1 MAFLLDIGTVLTG
14 CYFLFSILLLVLSR
28 LIECRVHRANNV
40 FREIKKQKYMVYIF
54 NPIPQRSIDLNNV
67 YAMKLCII
75 NDGIC
80 SIAENI
86 LNRV

>member
-40 FREIKKQKYMVYIF
+40 FREIKKQKYMVYIYMLLNAWYF
-54 NPIPQRSIDLNNV
+54 IFEIIDV
-67 YAMKLCII
+67 
-75 NDGIC
+75 D
-80 SIAENI
+80 
-86 LNRV
+86 